1 MFSSRVVYLLSLLCL
16 VLAVLRD
23 FLVWLFVYLCLLYL
37 CIVAFAVARV
47 LALVVV
53 VLLLL
58 LMFFLLLLLLLL
70 MLLVLLLT
78 LCSY

>member
-1 MFSSRVVYLLSLLCL
+1 MFSLRVEYLPSLLCL

-23 FLVWLFVYLCLLYL
+23 FLVWLFVYLCLPHLF
-37 CIVAFAVARV
+37 IVASAVARV

-58 LMFFLLLLLLLL
+58 LLVLLLLLLLL
-70 MLLVLLLT
+70 LLLSVLLLT
-78 LCSY
+78 LCLY